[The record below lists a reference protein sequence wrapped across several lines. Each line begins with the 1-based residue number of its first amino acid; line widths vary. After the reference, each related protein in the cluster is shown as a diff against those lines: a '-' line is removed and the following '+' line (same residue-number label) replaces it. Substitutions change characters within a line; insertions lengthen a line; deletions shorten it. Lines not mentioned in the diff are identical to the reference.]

1 MDIKDVNSA
10 NPLLFS
16 KTAAINNAAAAL
28 GSGFANLLGQTTQ
41 AFAGNRNEAVDVSP
55 KAEKNVA
62 KENAEDVRAPR
73 REDKEK
79 GKNVKETAK
88 EKAPKQTKTK
98 KAENADVPAGRNND
112 VPAMQTETK
121 PEVNAEVGVAAE
133 QVQPEMATEETAS
146 VVVENIVETA
156 AENVVPQTMIEDEA
170 ANGKAV
176 DQAAA
181 PAENIKNGEKVV
193 VLEAVVAD
201 EEVSEAEALFT
212 EAAAVPEGEEV
223 VVVAENEKSVKGD
236 KKNVAESVVSV
247 DEGEVVDS
255 LAKEQSIRLSEKIEN
270 KQQLKISVDVKEEKI
285 AYQTS
290 QDTFKSRMAIDEAVK
305 AASAES
311 ADETPA
317 KGITSAANTD
327 AQPQMQTSAAGAY
340 TAPMQ
345 NLNAPVAEAVS
356 AARPVEIASVSTQS
370 GQTAHVM
377 SGSEF
382 VAAAKTEAAGKENAP
397 SFKEVYKGMSKEA
410 VDQVKVNITKSAV
423 KGVDKIDVHL
433 KPEELGRIEIKMQIG
448 KDGKLQAHIIASRP
462 ETVEMLQK
470 EVQSLEKAFNDA
482 GFQTDEGSLSFSFR
496 DDGQSGR
503 NQDNG
508 SELRS
513 FIGNVFEQEANN
525 ELLAANSDIQGWI
538 SDKGLNIRV

>member
-28 GSGFANLLGQTTQ
+28 GNGFANLLGQTTQ
-41 AFAGNRNEAVDVSP
+41 AFVGNRDEAVDVSL

-62 KENAEDVRAPR
+62 RENAEDVRAPR

-79 GKNVKETAK
+79 SKNVKETAK
-88 EKAPKQTKTK
+88 EKTPKQAKAK
-98 KAENADVPAGRNND
+98 KNENADVSVSRNND
-112 VPAMQTETK
+112 VPAMQTAAK
-121 PEVNAEVGVAAE
+121 PEVDAEVGVAAG
-133 QVQPEMATEETAS
+133 QVRPETAAEETAAA
-146 VVVENIVETA
+146 VVEDVVETA
-156 AENVVPQTMIEDEA
+156 AENVVPQTMAENEAVNGKEA
-170 ANGKAV
+170 AQV
-176 DQAAA
+176 AA
-181 PAENIKNGEKVV
+181 PAENIKSGENVAG
-193 VLEAVVAD
+193 LEAVVAG
-201 EEVSEAEALFT
+201 EEVSEVEASAAEA
-212 EAAAVPEGEEV
+212 AVLPEREDV

-236 KKNVAESVVSV
+236 KKNVAETVAAV

-255 LAKEQSIRLSEKIEN
+255 LAKEQSARLSEKVEN
-270 KQQLKISVDVKEEKI
+270 KQQLKVSVNVKEEKN
-285 AYQTS
+285 AYQTA
-290 QDTFKSRMAIDEAVK
+290 QDTFKSRIAIDEAV
-305 AASAES
+305 AAANAEG
-311 ADETPA
+311 ADEASSGDITP
-317 KGITSAANTD
+317 AANTN

-345 NLNAPVAEAVS
+345 NLNAPVVETIS
-356 AARPVEIASVSTQS
+356 AARSVEIASVSTQG
-370 GQTAHVM
+370 GQTSHVM

-397 SFKEVYKGMSKEA
+397 SFKEVYKGMNKEA

-423 KGVDKIDVHL
+423 KGIDKIDVHL

-448 KDGKLQAHIIASRP
+448 KDGKLQAHIIANRP

-503 NQDNG
+503 NQNNG

-513 FIGNVFEQEANN
+513 FIGSVFEQEANN

>member
-28 GSGFANLLGQTTQ
+28 GSGFASLLGQTTQ
-41 AFAGNRNEAVDVSP
+41 AFVGNRDETVDVSL

-62 KENAEDVRAPR
+62 KENKENVRTQS
-73 REDKEK
+73 REDKERS
-79 GKNVKETAK
+79 KNVKEAAR
-88 EKAPKQTKTK
+88 EKAPKQAKNK
-98 KAENADVPAGRNND
+98 KAENTDVSVDRNND
-112 VPAMQTETK
+112 VPTMQTAAK
-121 PEVNAEVGVAAE
+121 PEADAEVGITAG
-133 QVQPEMATEETAS
+133 QVQPEATAEETTA
-146 VVVENIVETA
+146 VVVEDVVEPA
-156 AENVVPQTMIEDEA
+156 AENVVPQTM
-170 ANGKAV
+170 V
-176 DQAAA
+176 
-181 PAENIKNGEKVV
+181 ENKENVPG
-193 VLEAVVAD
+193 LGAVVSG
-201 EEVSEAEALFT
+201 EEVSKAETLVAET
-212 EAAAVPEGEEV
+212 AVSPENEEV

-236 KKNVAESVVSV
+236 KKNITESVTAA
-247 DEGEVVDS
+247 DESEIVDS
-255 LAKEQSIRLSEKIEN
+255 LAKEQSLRLSEKIEN
-270 KQQLKISVDVKEEKI
+270 KQQLKISVNVKEEKI
-285 AYQTS
+285 TYQAA
-290 QDTFKSRMAIDEAVK
+290 QDAFKSRIAIDEAV
-305 AASAES
+305 AAANAES
-311 ADETPA
+311 ADEASANSMTPA
-317 KGITSAANTD
+317 VNSK
-327 AQPQMQTSAAGAY
+327 AQPQMQTSVAGAY
-340 TAPMQ
+340 TAPVQ
-345 NLNAPVAEAVS
+345 NLNMPVVETVS
-356 AARPVEIASVSTQS
+356 AARSVEIASVSTQG
-370 GQTAHVM
+370 GQTSHVM

-382 VAAAKTEAAGKENAP
+382 VAAAKTEAAGKESAP

-433 KPEELGRIEIKMQIG
+433 KPEELGHIEIKMQIG
-448 KDGKLQAHIIASRP
+448 KDGKLQAHIIANRP

-482 GFQTDEGSLSFSFR
+482 GFQTDEGSLNFSFR

-503 NQDNG
+503 NQNDG

>member
-41 AFAGNRNEAVDVSP
+41 AFVGNRDEAVDVSP

-62 KENAEDVRAPR
+62 RENAEDVRAPR

-79 GKNVKETAK
+79 SKNVKETAK
-88 EKAPKQTKTK
+88 EKTPKQAKAK
-98 KAENADVPAGRNND
+98 KNENADVSVSRNND
-112 VPAMQTETK
+112 VPAMQTAAK
-121 PEVNAEVGVAAE
+121 PEADAEVGVAAG
-133 QVQPEMATEETAS
+133 QVRPETAAEETAAA
-146 VVVENIVETA
+146 VVEDVVETA
-156 AENVVPQTMIEDEA
+156 AENVVPQTMAENEAVNGKEA
-170 ANGKAV
+170 AQV
-176 DQAAA
+176 AA
-181 PAENIKNGEKVV
+181 PAENIKSGENVAG
-193 VLEAVVAD
+193 LEAVVAG
-201 EEVSEAEALFT
+201 EEVSEVEASAAEA
-212 EAAAVPEGEEV
+212 AVLPEREDV

-236 KKNVAESVVSV
+236 KKNVAETVAAV

-255 LAKEQSIRLSEKIEN
+255 LAKEQSARLSEKVEN
-270 KQQLKISVDVKEEKI
+270 KQQLKVSVNVKEEKI
-285 AYQTS
+285 AYQTA
-290 QDTFKSRMAIDEAVK
+290 QDAFKSRIAIDEAV
-305 AASAES
+305 AAANAEG
-311 ADETPA
+311 ADEASSGDITP
-317 KGITSAANTD
+317 AANTN

-345 NLNAPVAEAVS
+345 NLNAPVVETIS
-356 AARPVEIASVSTQS
+356 AARSVEIASVSTQG
-370 GQTAHVM
+370 GQASHVM

-382 VAAAKTEAAGKENAP
+382 VAAAKTEAASKENAP

-423 KGVDKIDVHL
+423 KGIDKIDVHL

-448 KDGKLQAHIIASRP
+448 KDGKLQAHIIANRP

-503 NQDNG
+503 NQNNG

-513 FIGNVFEQEANN
+513 FIGSVFEQEANN

>member
-28 GSGFANLLGQTTQ
+28 GNGFANLLGQTTQ

-345 NLNAPVAEAVS
+345 NLNVPVAETIS
-356 AARPVEIASVSTQS
+356 AARSVEIASVSTQS

-423 KGVDKIDVHL
+423 KGVDKIDVQL

>member
-41 AFAGNRNEAVDVSP
+41 AFVGNRDEAVDVSP

-62 KENAEDVRAPR
+62 RENAEDVRAPR

-79 GKNVKETAK
+79 SKNVKETAK
-88 EKAPKQTKTK
+88 EKTPKQAKAK
-98 KAENADVPAGRNND
+98 KNENADVSVSRNND
-112 VPAMQTETK
+112 VPAMQTAAK
-121 PEVNAEVGVAAE
+121 PEVDAEVGVAAG
-133 QVQPEMATEETAS
+133 QVRPETAAEETAAA
-146 VVVENIVETA
+146 VVEDVVETA
-156 AENVVPQTMIEDEA
+156 AENVVPQTMAENEAVNGKEA
-170 ANGKAV
+170 AQV
-176 DQAAA
+176 AA
-181 PAENIKNGEKVV
+181 PAENIKSGENVAG
-193 VLEAVVAD
+193 LEAVVAG
-201 EEVSEAEALFT
+201 EEVSEVEASAAEA
-212 EAAAVPEGEEV
+212 AVLPEREDV

-236 KKNVAESVVSV
+236 KKNVAETVAAV

-255 LAKEQSIRLSEKIEN
+255 LAKEQSARLSEKVEN
-270 KQQLKISVDVKEEKI
+270 KQQLKVSVNVKEEKI
-285 AYQTS
+285 AYQTA
-290 QDTFKSRMAIDEAVK
+290 QDTFKSRIAIDEAV
-305 AASAES
+305 AAANAEG
-311 ADETPA
+311 ADEASSGDITP
-317 KGITSAANTD
+317 AANTN

-345 NLNAPVAEAVS
+345 NLNAPVVETIS
-356 AARPVEIASVSTQS
+356 AARSVEIASVSTQG
-370 GQTAHVM
+370 GQTSHVM

-382 VAAAKTEAAGKENAP
+382 VAAAKTEAASKENAP

-423 KGVDKIDVHL
+423 KGIDKIDVHL

-448 KDGKLQAHIIASRP
+448 KDGKLQAHIIANRP

-503 NQDNG
+503 NQNNG

-513 FIGNVFEQEANN
+513 FIGSVFEQEANN

>member
-181 PAENIKNGEKVV
+181 PAENIENGEKVV

-345 NLNAPVAEAVS
+345 NLNAPVAETIS
-356 AARPVEIASVSTQS
+356 AARSVEIASVSTQS

>member
-41 AFAGNRNEAVDVSP
+41 VFVGNRDEAVDVSP

-62 KENAEDVRAPR
+62 RENAEDVRAPR

-79 GKNVKETAK
+79 SKNVKETAK
-88 EKAPKQTKTK
+88 EKTPKQAKAK
-98 KAENADVPAGRNND
+98 KNENADVSVSRNND
-112 VPAMQTETK
+112 VPSMQTAAK
-121 PEVNAEVGVAAE
+121 PEADAEVGVAAG
-133 QVQPEMATEETAS
+133 QVRPETAAEETAAA
-146 VVVENIVETA
+146 VVEDVVETA
-156 AENVVPQTMIEDEA
+156 AENVVPQTMAENEAVNGKEA
-170 ANGKAV
+170 AQV
-176 DQAAA
+176 AA
-181 PAENIKNGEKVV
+181 PAENIKSGENVAG
-193 VLEAVVAD
+193 LEAVVAG
-201 EEVSEAEALFT
+201 EEVSEVEASAAEA
-212 EAAAVPEGEEV
+212 AVLPEREDV

-236 KKNVAESVVSV
+236 KKNVAETVAAV

-255 LAKEQSIRLSEKIEN
+255 LAKEQSARLSEKVEN
-270 KQQLKISVDVKEEKI
+270 KQQLKVSVNVKEEKI
-285 AYQTS
+285 AYQTA
-290 QDTFKSRMAIDEAVK
+290 QDAFKSRIAIDEAV
-305 AASAES
+305 AAANAEG
-311 ADETPA
+311 ADEASSGDITP
-317 KGITSAANTD
+317 AANTN
-327 AQPQMQTSAAGAY
+327 AQPQMQTSAVGAY

-345 NLNAPVAEAVS
+345 NLNAPVVETIS
-356 AARPVEIASVSTQS
+356 AARSVEIASVSTQG
-370 GQTAHVM
+370 GQTSHVM

-382 VAAAKTEAAGKENAP
+382 VAAAKTEAASKENAP

-423 KGVDKIDVHL
+423 KGIDKIDVHL

-448 KDGKLQAHIIASRP
+448 KDGKLQAHIIANRP

-503 NQDNG
+503 NQNNG

-513 FIGNVFEQEANN
+513 FIGSVFEQEANN

>member
-285 AYQTS
+285 ACQTS

-345 NLNAPVAEAVS
+345 NLNAPVAETIS
-356 AARPVEIASVSTQS
+356 AARSVEIASVSTQS

-423 KGVDKIDVHL
+423 KGVDKIDVQL